1 MYKQPFKQ
9 PKIIVRHELMGP
21 LEVVMAF
28 SSTQKTIDG
37 EFEPKH
43 IALVKTKVKPK
54 YDKLGHF
61 QEFTN
66 RFGSNISWNDNK
78 APYRHYILWG
88 TSSTHERS
96 GWTELTTPTGR
107 AVRGGRPFKMFK
119 EACDA
124 TSKVRFTKT
133 AFELR

>member
-1 MYKQPFKQ
+1 MFKQ
-9 PKIIVRHELMGP
+9 PKIIIRHELMGP
-21 LEVVMAF
+21 VEALMTF
-28 SSTQKTIDG
+28 SAWQKTDDG
-37 EFEPKH
+37 EFHPRH

-54 YDKLGHF
+54 FDKLGHF

-66 RFGSNISWNDNK
+66 RFGGNISWNDYK
-78 APYRHYILWG
+78 TPYRHYILWG
-88 TSSTHERS
+88 TSNNHERS

-107 AVRGGRPFKMFK
+107 PVRGGRPFKIFK

-124 TSKVRFTKT
+124 TATVRFTKT

>member
-1 MYKQPFKQ
+1 MFKQ
-9 PKIIVRHELMGP
+9 PKIIVQHELMGP
-21 LEVVMAF
+21 VEVLMKF
-28 SSTQKTIDG
+28 SAWQKTDDG
-37 EFEPKH
+37 ELYPRH
-43 IALVKTKVKPK
+43 VALIKTKVKPK
-54 YDKLGHF
+54 YDKYGKF

-66 RFGSNISWNDNK
+66 RFGGNISWNDQK
-78 APYRHYILWG
+78 KGYRHYILWG

-107 AVRGGRPFKMFK
+107 AVRGGRPLKMFK

-124 TSKVRFTKT
+124 TSQIRFTKT